1 MASHVAAPRQRR
13 RQVEAS
19 RVFAAR
25 DAATFDEVDRG
36 PGLVSSHLHFDK
48 ATRRR
53 GGHDIDLAAL
63 NTVTASRDP
72 IALEAQKTADVQR
85 KF

>member
-1 MASHVAAPRQRR
+1 
-13 RQVEAS
+13 
-19 RVFAAR
+19 
-25 DAATFDEVDRG
+25 
-36 PGLVSSHLHFDK
+36 
-48 ATRRR
+48 
-53 GGHDIDLAAL
+53 L